1 MMKRRGTLSL
11 VLTTIVVGILSYIIA
26 GFIFKMPT
34 KNAKAP
40 VIQSVNQSF
49 PDVASDPTYT
59 SIFNDKALDPTQT
72 VQIGNSNNNQPF
84 VGH

>member
-1 MMKRRGTLSL
+1 MKHKSTLSL
-11 VLTTIVVGILSYIIA
+11 VLTVLVVGILSYVMA
-26 GFIFKMPT
+26 GFVFKVPA

-40 VIQSVNQSF
+40 VVESLNQNF
-49 PDVASDPTYT
+49 PDVTGDPAYT
-59 SIFNDKALDPTQT
+59 SIFNNKALDPTQT